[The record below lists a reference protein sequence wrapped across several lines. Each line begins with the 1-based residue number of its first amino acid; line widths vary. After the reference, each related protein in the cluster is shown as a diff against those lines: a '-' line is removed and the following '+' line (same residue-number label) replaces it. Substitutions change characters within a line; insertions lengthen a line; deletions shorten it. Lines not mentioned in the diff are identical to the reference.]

1 MLVKGFNLVERS
13 SKILLQGLMNVI
25 TMLVGSG
32 NSNKKYHREDWTV
45 FLFVFALLLCEYNRM
60 VMII

>member
-13 SKILLQGLMNVI
+13 SKILLHGLMNVV

-32 NSNKKYHREDWTV
+32 NCSKSIVEKAVENCV
-45 FLFVFALLLCEYNRM
+45 FFTLLL
-60 VMII
+60 VMIRLKT

>member
-32 NSNKKYHREDWTV
+32 NSNKKYHREVDCV
-45 FLFVFALLLCEYNRM
+45 FVCLRIVVVR
-60 VMII
+60 I

>member
-13 SKILLQGLMNVI
+13 SKILLHGLMNVV

-32 NSNKKYHREDWTV
+32 NCSKSIVEKAVDCV
-45 FLFVFALLLCEYNRM
+45 FFTLLLL
-60 VMII
+60 MIHLKT